1 MYLINTF
8 CHSLHI
14 LSVDFEDVKILII
27 PIFVP
32 HEGCPNDC
40 AFCNQRTISSKS
52 EAPSVKEVHNIV
64 EEYLES
70 SGGKAEQIAFCGG
83 SFTGIPIEKQNEYLE
98 AAKKYVENGSIKSI
112 RLSTRPD
119 YIDDDT
125 VKRLISY
132 GVKNIELG
140 AQSMDE
146 KVLIASKRGHSA
158 SDVCRASETIL
169 KNGAVL
175 GLQMMTG
182 LPESS
187 MEKSIKT
194 AKEFIRL
201 GAKETRIYPTIVL
214 KGTLLEKMY
223 NEKKYTPQ
231 SVEEAAMECAQLV
244 RLFTENDIRILR
256 IGLSDSVSLYEN
268 HVAGPYHPSFG
279 ELVSSIVIRQD
290 IENEIGENTS
300 ITIRANPRFVSKI
313 IGNKGCNRA
322 YFESKGI
329 RLSVFP
335 DENVDFFVCEK
346 N

>member
-1 MYLINTF
+1 M
-8 CHSLHI
+8 
-14 LSVDFEDVKILII
+14 II

-40 AFCNQRTISSKS
+40 AFCNQRAISSKS
-52 EAPSVKEVHNIV
+52 FAPSVKEVHSTV

-70 SGGKAEQIAFCGG
+70 SGGKAAQIAFFGG
-83 SFTGIPIEKQNEYLE
+83 SFTGIPVEKQNEYLE
-98 AAKKYVENGSIKSI
+98 AAKKYVENGSVVSI
-112 RLSTRPD
+112 RISTRPD

-146 KVLIASKRGHSA
+146 NVLLASKRGHSA
-158 SDVCRASETIL
+158 SDVCRAAEIIL
-169 KNGAVL
+169 KNNAVL

-187 MEKSIKT
+187 IEKSIKT

-223 NEKKYTPQ
+223 NEGKYTPQ
-231 SVEEAAMECAQLV
+231 SVDDAALECAHLV
-244 RLFTENDIRILR
+244 RLFTENGVTVLR
-256 IGLSDSVSLYEN
+256 IGLSDSVSLYKN

-279 ELVSSIVIRQD
+279 ELVSSLVIRQN
-290 IENEIGENTS
+290 IENEIGENKS
-300 ITIRANPRFVSKI
+300 ITIRANPRFISKI

-322 YFESKGI
+322 YFENKGI
-329 RLSVFP
+329 RLSVVS
-335 DENVDFFVCEK
+335 DENIPSFICEK
-346 N
+346 STKINEI